1 MKTSILLPFE
11 LYKHIN
17 KKRKKQLL
25 ITLILMFLSGITEL
39 LVINSVV
46 PFIASIANPKVLN
59 NLEITKF
66 IAKIFAI
73 NPNEGS
79 APFIV
84 FFALTIVLS
93 AFLRISTVF
102 LINRV
107 SALVGND
114 ISVKT
119 FYKNISQPYE
129 YHLKNSSSKLITQN
143 TTYVG
148 YSLAAFSG
156 FLFLI
161 YFSCQT
167 ILLSIGLILISPV
180 LTIYSIFIF
189 SIIYLVLGKTFKK
202 IIKDSSKKR
211 SFSDQI
217 KVKTLNESL
226 GSIRNLILESNH
238 YLYINKF
245 KIHDLNSRIIS
256 ANNSI
261 LSTSPKYIIEALGL
275 LFIIFASVV
284 LMKAG
289 NSSSSSVIISL
300 GAFTL
305 GIQKLLPAFQ
315 GIYAVINQ
323 IRFYSSDLENTLKY
337 LQIKLEN
344 NNGNNITPLNFK
356 KSIRFDSIYFS
367 YDEEKYVVSNFNFE
381 IFKGQKIGII
391 GRTGSGKTTI
401 SDLFM
406 GLLKPTKGKIYIDG
420 KDIYDKKYPNRIKRW
435 RRSISHVPQDIFLSD
450 TTIAENIAFGIDKKL
465 ISLRKL
471 KECAKKA
478 QIHEF
483 IVSTKDG
490 YLTTVGE
497 RGVRL
502 SGGQL
507 QRIAIARALYR
518 NAKILVFDEATSA
531 LDKNTEIELMQAINK
546 LSNELTIISIA
557 HNHRTL
563 KDFDRIIKV
572 EKGNIFEI
580 RKNELS
586 I

>member
-161 YFSCQT
+161 YFSCLT

-180 LTIYSIFIF
+180 LTIYSILIF

-202 IIKDSSKKR
+202 IIKDSGKKR

-245 KIHDLNSRIIS
+245 KIHDLNSRIIT

-450 TTIAENIAFGIDKKL
+450 TTIAENIAFGIDKEL